1 MNNNKTTRNP
11 KKLRRAEQRRLNRQ
25 LTAGEIMQVF
35 SAALRAG
42 APVMA
47 DKIISMRGGIT
58 VAEAEALVALV
69 NVEAEANGSMTR
81 VVVERKSAEC

>member
-1 MNNNKTTRNP
+1 MKNNRKSTNP

-58 VAEAEALVALV
+58 VAEAEALVSLV

-81 VVVERKSAEC
+81 VVVKVKK